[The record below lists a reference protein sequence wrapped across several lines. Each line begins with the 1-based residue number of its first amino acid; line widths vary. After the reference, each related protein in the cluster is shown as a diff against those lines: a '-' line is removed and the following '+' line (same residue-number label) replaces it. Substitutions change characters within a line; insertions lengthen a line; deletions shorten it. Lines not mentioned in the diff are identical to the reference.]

1 MGYATVRRAAFG
13 WPAEQVALHH
23 ARFFVRLEVES
34 QQPAPAPEGK
44 GRMFGARLVDGEIE
58 GLRNDHRSDCI
69 ERADMRVSRM
79 MKWAGILAIALFVP
93 AIAVLHS

>member
-1 MGYATVRRAAFG
+1 
-13 WPAEQVALHH
+13 
-23 ARFFVRLEVES
+23 
-34 QQPAPAPEGK
+34 
-44 GRMFGARLVDGEIE
+44 MFGARMVDGEIE